1 MLGAL
6 VQLVFIALGLYV
18 LYFIIKTAVKNALL
32 EYDQQKDRSLR

>member
-6 VQLVFIALGLYV
+6 VQLVLIALGLYV
-18 LYFIIKTAVKNALL
+18 FYFIIKTAVKNALL